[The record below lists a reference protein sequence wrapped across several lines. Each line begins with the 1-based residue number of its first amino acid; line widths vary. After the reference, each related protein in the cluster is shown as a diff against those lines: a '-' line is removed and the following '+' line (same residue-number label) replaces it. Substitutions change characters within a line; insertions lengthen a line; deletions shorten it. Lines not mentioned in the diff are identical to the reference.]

1 MYTLRFSDVD
11 LEANRQGYLS
21 DAQRKRLDSD
31 VDMLRRQ
38 SKAVVWFFAAFA
50 VFILVVGGI
59 SEFNNAGRDMDK
71 FLSPSNIAGF
81 AIMIIM
87 FGGIMSVSM
96 LWSWWTTRRYEQGNI
111 RTVEGRAEVVR
122 GEMNV
127 RGMRT
132 PIYNVKIWRGMFSRF
147 IFRFQDSDSLEHFKH
162 GKRYR
167 VYYIPYAIPQAL
179 SCEEIYDEKDKR

>member
-21 DAQRKRLDSD
+21 DAQRKRLDAD
-31 VDMLRRQ
+31 VDMLRQQ
-38 SKAVVWFFAAFA
+38 SKYVVWFFAAFA

-71 FLSPSNIAGF
+71 FLSPSNIQGF
-81 AIMIIM
+81 AIMIVM
-87 FGGIMSVSM
+87 FSGIMIVAS
-96 LWSWWTTRRYEQGNI
+96 LWSWWTTRRYEQGTI

-122 GEMNV
+122 GDMTL
-127 RGMRT
+127 RGIRT
-132 PIYNVKIWRGMFSRF
+132 SIYNVKIRRGIFSRF
-147 IFRFQDSDSLEHFKH
+147 IFRFQDSDSLDHFKH
-162 GKRYR
+162 GKHYR

-179 SCEEIYDEKDKR
+179 SCEEVYDEKDKR